1 MNLENRKRQPSID
14 IPGVVEKAK
23 FGDEQ
28 AIEALDG
35 FLRPKLMTYFGRRL
49 PSEADFLAQDTLAEV
64 AAAIPSFDPA
74 LGRRDYSTNFMGWTF
89 AIARANLNME
99 LRKTLASP
107 TVPFEDR
114 MQPRAMADQDERQR
128 TLDLSPV
135 FRSKLVELLPP
146 AQLETV
152 DLRMSGKREAEIM
165 EQLKITDR
173 ATRNRLYRARQTL
186 EDKLLYPAGLK
197 KVSDYEDGALSV
209 AASAGRLEAVQFLG
223 LWYTNDAWVQRYQ
236 PRRVNP
242 SQEMA
247 ENNYLLLSGQVSEAE
262 YGTLLGSRYRHLLTR
277 HQGRIYITTDA
288 LEEFRRRRKR
298 PDKRLRPPSPDYEPT
313 RNFTSSITN
322 AQRLRSAAMRGEIDA
337 SKEGTW
343 WFVKPEEAA
352 AFLAAQPTGLKL
364 TSRSLEKTS
373 STSKREAPIYSIVE
387 LEEMPE
393 GEFPEAFNSWFFKT
407 AKIVSDRK
415 LPWSKR
421 KLLPQPDDY
430 KAAVEIFTRQ
440 LNEWIDQ
447 RGIELYPSF
456 RRAIDLKIKGV
467 KSEAV
472 AEELGWTFGSVTTT
486 ISSCRKALEEGLIEP
501 AGIKKVVDYRDN
513 ALNAAAIA
521 GRLEA
526 VWFMGRWYTT
536 DQKVFDFKNRRLKSD
551 QA

>member
-1 MNLENRKRQPSID
+1 MNLDRQRRRPSID
-14 IPGVVEKAK
+14 IPSVVEKAK

-35 FLRPKLMTYFGRRL
+35 FLRPKLLTYFGRRL
-49 PSEADFLAQDTLAEV
+49 PSEAEFLAQDTLAELS
-64 AAAIPSFDPA
+64 AAISSFDPA
-74 LGRRDYSTNFMGWTF
+74 LGRRDYSANFLGWTF

-99 LRKTLASP
+99 LRRTLAAP
-107 TVPFEDR
+107 TVSFEDS
-114 MQPRAMADQDERQR
+114 MQPKATADQEERQR
-128 TLDLSPV
+128 TLDLSPM
-135 FRSKLVELLPP
+135 FRSKLAELLPP
-146 AQLETV
+146 AQLEAV
-152 DLRMSGKREAEIM
+152 DLRMSGKREADIM
-165 EQLKITDR
+165 EQLQITDR

-242 SQEMA
+242 SQTMA
-247 ENNYLLLSGQVSEAE
+247 ENNYLLLSGQVTQAE

-277 HQGRIYITTDA
+277 HQGRIYITADE
-288 LEEFRRRRKR
+288 LEEFRKRRKR
-298 PDKRLRPPSPDYEPT
+298 PDKRLRSPSADYEPT

-322 AQRLRSAAMRGEIDA
+322 AQRLRTAAMRGEIDA

-352 AFLAAQPTGLKL
+352 TFLAAQPTGLKV
-364 TSRSLEKTS
+364 TSRSLEETS
-373 STSKREAPIYSIVE
+373 STSKREAPTYGVAE

-421 KLLPQPDDY
+421 KTLPQPDDY
-430 KAAVEIFTRQ
+430 TAAVETFTLQ
-440 LNEWIDQ
+440 LNEWID
-447 RGIELYPSF
+447 RRNIELYPSS
-456 RRAIDLKIKGV
+456 RKVIDLKIKGV

-486 ISSCRKALEEGLIEP
+486 ISLSRKALEEGLTEP
-501 AGIKKVVDYRDN
+501 AGIKKVVDYKDK
-513 ALNAAAIA
+513 ALNAAAIS

-536 DQKVFDFKNRRLKSD
+536 DEKVEQYRQSR
-551 QA
+551 